1 MVQDKKKAAEIW
13 NAGGVLTTSFPPKK
27 GRFFKPEL
35 VHCGVGQQRQ
45 LLVELPV

>member
-1 MVQDKKKAAEIW
+1 MECRWGFNDKFS
-13 NAGGVLTTSFPPKK
+13 TKK
-27 GRFFKPEL
+27 GRFFKPKL